1 MDRHKIAA
9 CVAAAILQ
17 AGICERT
24 RDVPSDRQPP
34 EVRLANE
41 ILAFQCALHVL
52 YSYLSDESGYRLDD
66 VAQLDSN
73 VIERIGQDGFL
84 MPPTYEGAESY
95 EMHLIKAMRISK
107 GLRLGGTIPPMDI
120 LLYSAILYHIELHN
134 FEKPLLPQV
143 V

>member
-9 CVAAAILQ
+9 CLAAAILQ

-24 RDVPSDRQPP
+24 RDVPSDRQSV

-41 ILAFQCALHVL
+41 ILAFICSLHVL
-52 YSYLSDESGYRLDD
+52 YSYLSHENGYRLDD
-66 VAQLDSN
+66 VAQLDSK
-73 VIERIGQDGFL
+73 VLEKIGQEGFL
-84 MPPTYEGAESY
+84 MPSTYEGAESY

-107 GLRLGGTIPPMDI
+107 GMRPDEKIPPMDI

-143 V
+143 L